1 MISWIRDHLGWL
13 LGILFLLVACI
24 FLLYSWIDSRVT
36 IEYVLQGQKNQRRE
50 IEVLQSLLLE
60 TSKRMSRSEIE
71 QIVTNCIGKN
81 RMKKESQDELSIEG
95 GIILKFR
102 GDSLVEVKSMNE
114 CHMGNGVTSSYV
126 IISLIEAPRGV

>member
-1 MISWIRDHLGWL
+1 MISWIKDHLGWF
-13 LGILFLLVACI
+13 LGSLILLVICI

-36 IEYVLQGQKNQRRE
+36 IEYVLQEQKNQRRE

-60 TSKRMSRSEIE
+60 TGRRMSRSEIE
-71 QIVTNCIGKN
+71 QLVTKRIGEN
-81 RMKKESQDELSIEG
+81 RIKKEAQDELSIDG

-114 CHMGNGVTSSYV
+114 
-126 IISLIEAPRGV
+126 